1 VLVPFLSI
9 CPPKLSPL
17 APRRYPPPP
26 APIPIAAPVPA
37 CHYSAIA
44 PSPAV
49 RPLARRGG
57 EAPMPTHFCRHL
69 QPPVCLLPPLRRP
82 VPTVSVICLSANRGT
97 LLPLSSLRLPLFTYS
112 LFLLRCSPCPRL
124 PQIPCR
130 CRRWHRSGL
139 CEDNHRSLQL
149 QH

>member
-9 CPPKLSPL
+9 CPHKLSPL
-17 APRRYPPPP
+17 APTPLPPTSCPHAFSSTCPRVPLFGYRTFTGCPPPR
-26 APIPIAAPVPA
+26 PVG
-37 CHYSAIA
+37 
-44 PSPAV
+44 V
-49 RPLARRGG
+49 
-57 EAPMPTHFCRHL
+57 APMPTHFCHHL

-82 VPTVSVICLSANRGT
+82 VPTVSLICLSPNRGT

-124 PQIPCR
+124 PQIPRR

-139 CEDNHRSLQL
+139 REDNHRSLQL